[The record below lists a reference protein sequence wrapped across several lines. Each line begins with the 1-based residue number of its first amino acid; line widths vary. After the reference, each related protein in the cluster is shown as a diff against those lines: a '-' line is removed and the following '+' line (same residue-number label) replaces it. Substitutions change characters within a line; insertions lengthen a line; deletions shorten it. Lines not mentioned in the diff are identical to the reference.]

1 MAHLLLHWGINMT
14 TAFFSPALNAFIP
27 AAWKNDGTYN
37 DETWPVDAIEATD
50 AEVSVYW
57 RQTPPN
63 GKQLGVV
70 DGRPAWVDIPPLS
83 SEQEKALADQQKVLL
98 LNAATAKIVIWQT
111 KLLMGR
117 KLTDNETV
125 QLNNWIDYIDSV
137 TAIDTATA
145 PDISWPALPE

>member
-1 MAHLLLHWGINMT
+1 MNLAY
-14 TAFFSPALNAFIP
+14 FSPTTLGFYP
-27 AAWKNDGTYN
+27 EHWKSDGSFTDESWPSDAVLITEDESITY
-37 DETWPVDAIEATD
+37 WKQSAPEA
-50 AEVSVYW
+50 
-57 RQTPPN
+57 
-63 GKQLGVV
+63 KQLGVV
-70 DGRPAWVDIPPLS
+70 DGRPAWVDMPPLS
-83 SEQEKALADQQKVLL
+83 SEQEKALADQQKALL

-117 KLTDNETV
+117 KLADNETA